1 MLPLLP
7 LRDIVVFPNMVAPL
21 FVGRKQS
28 VNALNAVMTGDK
40 KIFLLSQKSS
50 EIDNPTE
57 KNLYL
62 DGEAVINW
70 IDKFDTDEWADIDV
84 GFYGVK
90 LNDKFWD
97 GLSVRFGTD
106 INSKQK
112 NESKRKNY
120 ISVKHGMSSPDF
132 FSSWENSWVGGDGHY
147 KWNTSFPTGPRIKK
161 FNAKSRDEKLLMIRL
176 LQSMQHLLDNKK
188 ASPQLMKNPY
198 VQEWLQGR
206 INEANS
212 LNWNLSNGS
221 IPNTKIFSY
230 ILSIYTSIYEREKYR
245 MFRCGPERAGID
257 FEGNRFIDEDISVS
271 LSSEL
276 IDQNN
281 VGLTTL
287 LLPEVDLGLDENDF
301 LSIMSYEGFQLK

>member
-1 MLPLLP
+1 MIDWLPDDFET
-7 LRDIVVFPNMVAPL
+7 R
-21 FVGRKQS
+21 
-28 VNALNAVMTGDK
+28 
-40 KIFLLSQKSS
+40 
-50 EIDNPTE
+50 
-57 KNLYL
+57 
-62 DGEAVINW
+62 
-70 IDKFDTDEWADIDV
+70 EWADINV

-97 GLSVRFGTD
+97 GLNVRFGTD

-112 NESKRKNY
+112 AEWKNLNRIEVY
-120 ISVKHGMSSPDF
+120 HGFSHPDI
-132 FSSWENSWVGGDGHY
+132 FSSWENSWVSSWNGHY
-147 KWNTSFPTGPRIKK
+147 GWNTSFPTGPRMRK

-188 ASPQLMKNPY
+188 ASPQLMKNSY

-206 INEANS
+206 INEANN

-230 ILSIYTSIYEREKYR
+230 TSVNQSDKYR
-245 MFRCGPERAGID
+245 MFRCGPKRAGID
-257 FEGNRFIDEDISVS
+257 FEGNRSIDKDISVS

-276 IDQNN
+276 IDQND